1 MKTHVTNT
9 VRGCFSALRQIRSV
23 RRSLTR
29 HVLVTLVRAL
39 VVSKVDYCNAVLVG
53 IPGYLEKRLQS
64 VLNAAALLIYSA
76 KKYDHI
82 TPYSGN
88 CIGCVSR
95 NVSSSGYVCW
105 PTAVWLAQRHSTWHS
120 KPVYQSCCSLSSA
133 FCWQSNVATAVNS
146 AYHTRRPSV
155 LCCSGARLEQS
166 AARDSKFGLIVDIPT
181 ND

>member
-105 PTAVWLAQRHSTWHS
+105 PTAV
-120 KPVYQSCCSLSSA
+120 
-133 FCWQSNVATAVNS
+133 
-146 AYHTRRPSV
+146 
-155 LCCSGARLEQS
+155 
-166 AARDSKFGLIVDIPT
+166 
-181 ND
+181 